1 MLTQSRSF
9 FPFLEIFKEGMSR
22 YHFDQLSHEGFFN
35 HLIDQEFHYL
45 TNSETYLDYTQSTLY
60 PASVLKMH
68 MELMLSSNHMT
79 GKNSSVF
86 MRSLASAKE
95 SVLSFFNAQDYH
107 CVFTKGLE
115 DSLHVATKLYP
126 FSGLSR
132 ALFLADNQ
140 GTYQATADQLQEQIQ
155 VAHSILSAD
164 YTIDAKYLQRE
175 FDKCEAHNNLFVLP
189 AQSSVTGIKHDLKIV
204 EQSSQKNWDV
214 FLDADHLL
222 STAALDLS
230 KVKPMF
236 VGFSFA
242 KMLGYP
248 ADLGCLL
255 IHKSFLYANAVEEQ
269 LVASENHNG
278 QAISAVKYGLNFLS
292 EVGVKRIEGRCHSM
306 TQYLMKHLSKLK
318 HETGHSVVQIIG
330 NNQLENR
337 SNTVLIKI
345 RDGDGVEFK
354 GDIIQKRAQNQQLI
368 LGLEDHQSYAV
379 KWYLQLVNNALD
391 GSTFMQ
397 EASMHNDM
405 VRQHNELQHTVRISV
420 GIATRKQDL
429 DAVIAFAE
437 SFSNQ
442 LAN

>member
-9 FPFLEIFKEGMSR
+9 FPFFELLKEGMSK

-45 TNSETYLDYTQSTLY
+45 TNSETYLDYAQATVY
-60 PASVLKMH
+60 PASVLKTH
-68 MELMLSSNHMT
+68 MESLLSANHMI
-79 GKNSSVF
+79 GKNSSGF
-86 MRSLASAKE
+86 MRSVVNTKE
-95 SVLSFFNAQDYH
+95 SVLRFFNAQDYH
-107 CVFTKGLE
+107 CCFTKGLE
-115 DSLHVATKLYP
+115 DSLNLATKLYP
-126 FSGLSR
+126 FTGLSR

-140 GTYQATADQLQEQIQ
+140 NTYQSTAGELQEQVQ

-175 FDKCEAHNNLFVLP
+175 FDKCEIQGNLFVLP
-189 AQSSVTGIKHDLKIV
+189 AQSSVTGVVHDLGII
-204 EQSSQKNWDV
+204 ERANQKNWDV
-214 FLDADHLL
+214 FLDADHFL
-222 STAALDLS
+222 STSALDLS
-230 KVKPMF
+230 KVKPLF

-269 LVASENHNG
+269 LAARECLNG

-292 EVGVKRIEGRCHSM
+292 EVGVKRVEGRCKSM
-306 TQYLMKHLSKLK
+306 IHYLMKHLGKLK
-318 HETGHSVVQIIG
+318 HDSGHGVVQWIG
-330 NNQLENR
+330 TNHVDNC
-337 SNTVLIKI
+337 SNTLLIKI
-345 RDGDGVEFK
+345 RDVAGTEFK
-354 GDIIQKRAQNQQLI
+354 REFIQKRAQNQQLI

-391 GSTFMQ
+391 GSSFMQ

-420 GIATRKQDL
+420 GMATRKQDL

-442 LAN
+442 IAE